1 MRVRNKNIKIQA
13 MMMIHTIV
21 VVETH
26 VWSELPGSPGEN
38 RDVT

>member
-13 MMMIHTIV
+13 TMIHTIV